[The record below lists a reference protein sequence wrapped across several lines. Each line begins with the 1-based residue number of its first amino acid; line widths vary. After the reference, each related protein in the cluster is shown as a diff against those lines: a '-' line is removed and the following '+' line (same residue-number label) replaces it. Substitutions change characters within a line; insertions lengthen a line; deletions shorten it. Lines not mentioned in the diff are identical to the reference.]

1 MTTSAR
7 RRLDHIDAM
16 RPIKQAG
23 VVTTH
28 SVIYFAPAV
37 ASTASGAALLLLHA
51 SREGFFFIS
60 ACMLAYSYANLKLT
74 DLAGLRHFYWRR
86 LLAVGIPYVCWNL
99 IYFLFLLP
107 TAHYASAPAALRSL
121 GHQLEFGY
129 FQLYF
134 LVVIMQFYVV
144 APLVIALLRR
154 TRGHHGLMFAAAV
167 LAQLTMA
174 VLTQLHLLPGMM
186 QKDNQGDALSY
197 LIYLIGGCIVAFHL
211 EQADAWVRR
220 HARLIV
226 TLTVAAA
233 LAVECLYFLARY
245 GVTSALGTY
254 YAELA
259 TGYSFSLPTVI
270 PFNIGIVACGYL
282 AGIALVRPGRSRATR
297 AVVSTGVDDAYGIYL
312 SHMLVLTTLTWL
324 GWRNLSSVIPWP
336 LLCLLAVGFVA
347 LCCVPLT
354 ELLARTPL
362 AVPLA
367 GRERVPWRRPGSRP
381 AAETAAAP
389 APLPPA
395 PDSAAGNVQASSPS
409 PHRPTTTAAAGRR
422 V

>member
-1 MTTSAR
+1 MTTSVR

-28 SVIYFAPAV
+28 SVIYFAPAA

-60 ACMLAYSYANLKLT
+60 ACMLAYSYAELKLT
-74 DLAGLRHFYWRR
+74 DLAGLRRFYWRR
-86 LLAVGIPYVCWNL
+86 VLAVGIPYLCWNL

-107 TAHYASAPAALRSL
+107 TAHYASAPAALHGL

-144 APLVIALLRR
+144 APLVIALLRKAR
-154 TRGHHGLMFAAAV
+154 RHHGLILAAAA
-167 LAQLTMA
+167 LAQLAMS
-174 VLTQLHLLPGMM
+174 VLTQLHLLPGLM
-186 QKDNQGDALSY
+186 QTDNQGDALSY
-197 LIYLIGGCIVAFHL
+197 LIYLIGGCIMAFHL

-226 TLTVAAA
+226 SLTVAAA
-233 LAVECLYFLARY
+233 LAVECLYFLAEY
-245 GVTSALGTY
+245 GVTSTLGRY

-270 PFNIGIVACGYL
+270 PFNIGIIACGYL
-282 AGIALVRPGRSRATR
+282 AGIALVRPGRSRSTR
-297 AVVSTGVDDAYGIYL
+297 AVVSTGVDDSYGIYL
-312 SHMLVLTTLTWL
+312 SHVLVLTALTWL

-336 LLCLLAVGFVA
+336 LLCLLAVGLVA

-362 AVPLA
+362 AGPLT
-367 GRERVPWRRPGSRP
+367 GRKRVPWRRPGGQP
-381 AAETAAAP
+381 TAEPAAAP
-389 APLPPA
+389 VTLPPA
-395 PDSAAGNVQASSPS
+395 PQAGVPS
-409 PHRPTTTAAAGRR
+409 HS
-422 V
+422 